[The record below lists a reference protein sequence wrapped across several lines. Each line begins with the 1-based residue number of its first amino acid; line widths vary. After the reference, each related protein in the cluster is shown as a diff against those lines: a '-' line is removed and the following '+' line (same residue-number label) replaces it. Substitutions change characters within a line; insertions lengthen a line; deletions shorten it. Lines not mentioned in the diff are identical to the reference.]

1 MERKYLGIIALAILV
16 VSVSGFALIEMQ
28 DPALTGDFTNSLG
41 NVNGNRSGLPHI
53 PATTAV
59 VSGAAQQTLDSRSGS
74 DRTELYSSTRTIT
87 DMAGRQVIIPVNISR
102 VLCTSPPPTSFVYM
116 LAPDK
121 LGGWQSSPSNESKKY
136 IPSAYWN
143 LPVLS
148 WSPVNYEAY
157 IAMHPDLVFIG
168 CESGM
173 TDSSLANLTQE
184 KFGTIPVVC
193 VDNARNATEYGPTLL
208 FMGDILNVPDVA
220 AKENAYYQG
229 VLDEVQT
236 RVSTIPEDNRVRVYY
251 AEGSNGLSTDLI
263 GSPHSQL
270 IDVCGG
276 LNVAGS
282 STTGSVSSTVT
293 RESVLMW
300 KPDVII
306 TTSKEF
312 FAQVYDDPTW
322 QQVPAVRNHRVYL
335 TPSQPNNWF
344 DRPPGVNRIV
354 GIPWTAHIL
363 YPDLFPEDWFRKNA
377 KEFYA
382 IFYHYNLSDAELS
395 SLLNE

>member
-1 MERKYLGIIALAILV
+1 MELKNLNIIILAVLVITVTGIVLFELQGLAAEGKSTSSG
-16 VSVSGFALIEMQ
+16 VSAAG
-28 DPALTGDFTNSLG
+28 
-41 NVNGNRSGLPHI
+41 NGNDGSNIFTITAAVPVAMQRSGDLLI
-53 PATTAV
+53 
-59 VSGAAQQTLDSRSGS
+59 SQDRGAPDS
-74 DRTELYSSTRTIT
+74 SSRTIT
-87 DMAGRQVIIPVNISR
+87 DMAGRTVTIPGNISM

-121 LGGWQSSPSNESKKY
+121 LGGWQSSPSNESRQF
-136 IPSAYWN
+136 IPQKYWN
-143 LPVLS
+143 LTVLS

-168 CESGM
+168 CESGNS
-173 TDSSLANLTQE
+173 DLSSANLTQE

-193 VDNARNATEYGPTLL
+193 VDNARNTTEYGPTLI
-208 FMGDILNVPDVA
+208 FMGDILGVPDVA
-220 AKENAYYQG
+220 AKENGYYQA
-229 VLDEVQT
+229 VLDEVRT
-236 RVSTIPEDNRVRVYY
+236 KVTTIPEEKRVRVYY
-251 AEGSNGLSTDLI
+251 AEGTNGLSTDLI

-312 FAQVYDDPTW
+312 FTQVYTEPTW
-322 QQVPAVRNHRVYL
+322 QQVPAVQNRRVYL
-335 TPSQPNNWF
+335 TPGQPNNWF

-363 YPDLFPEDWFRKNA
+363 YPDLFPEDWFREKA
-377 KEFYA
+377 KEFYSVY
-382 IFYHYNLSDAELS
+382 YHYELSDGELT